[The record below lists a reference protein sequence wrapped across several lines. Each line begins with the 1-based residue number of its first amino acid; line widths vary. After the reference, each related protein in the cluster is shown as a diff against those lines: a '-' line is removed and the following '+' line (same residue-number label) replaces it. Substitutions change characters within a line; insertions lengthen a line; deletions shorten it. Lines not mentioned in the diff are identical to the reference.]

1 MKICFSVGPN
11 SKGVCNTLKKTA
23 DNLDF
28 YYYSSIQELVKES
41 NIRHLYFDRIV
52 FTPKILGDIESDF
65 RVLNDYIRMSS
76 DSTEIVYLL
85 NSNHSE
91 GLEAFNSIFNSP
103 LYTPVIVDN
112 LNSKSA
118 MELVTLDIVELK
130 AKYYDLDVSKVDA
143 VATSATKSKPDK
155 GKKQEK
161 TPKRKGGFIGNLF
174 GGSKNQP
181 KTEEVVIPES
191 EPVET
196 VSNAGELESEN
207 PSGFGTGPQSVI
219 ASNGGEMELN
229 EDSDLNKS
237 ENIFDSSASSDTFP
251 EPPDLGIAN
260 SSEDDDLSIGDF
272 GSSHSDT
279 GFLDGED
286 EDAELQQFLAEQ
298 ENEEQEQPKSTERY
312 FTNDSLDQSD
322 LDNII
327 NAGVRSFD
335 IRKPERAPLTGT
347 KHDLLPDYD
356 KSFPNI
362 DLIIGTD
369 AKKITESI
377 IDEAMKLVQEE
388 GIKVL
393 IVDVDT
399 KYNCILSYI
408 DTNKFYFEGAV
419 DGISKQRVYEEDN
432 IGVCSNGYGSGV
444 SPKDLLRLFSSR
456 ALKDYDMVFVCCP
469 VDSLDSFSLEV
480 IRRCHILVMSGNDR
494 SEMFATSI
502 GLTNRDVVD
511 INVERY
517 IMGNCE
523 VEFFDDAKQED
534 IDFVKRVCLFANGSW
549 LNKC

>member
-23 DNLDF
+23 DNIDF

-65 RVLNDYIRMSS
+65 RVLNDYIKMSS

-85 NSNHSE
+85 NSKHSD

-103 LYTPVIVDN
+103 LYTPVLVDN

-130 AKYYDLDVSKVDA
+130 AKYYDLDVSKVDV
-143 VATSATKSKPDK
+143 VATSATKGKTDK
-155 GKKQEK
+155 GKKQEGATK
-161 TPKRKGGFIGNLF
+161 KRGFIGGLF
-174 GGSKNQP
+174 GVGKNQP
-181 KTEEVVIPES
+181 KTEEASTPES
-191 EPVET
+191 ESVET
-196 VSNAGELESEN
+196 ASNMGELESEN
-207 PSGFGTGPQSVI
+207 PSGFVSGPQSVV
-219 ASNGGEMELN
+219 ASNGGEMKLN
-229 EDSDLNKS
+229 ENGDLNKS

-251 EPPDLGIAN
+251 EPPDLGIVN

-272 GSSHSDT
+272 GSNHSDT

-286 EDAELQQFLAEQ
+286 EDEELQRFLAEQ
-298 ENEEQEQPKSTERY
+298 QPQESVQPKSTEKY
-312 FTNDSLDQSD
+312 FTSESLDQSD

-327 NAGVRSFD
+327 NAGVKSFN

-362 DLIIGTD
+362 DLITGTN

-377 IDEAMKLVQEE
+377 IDEAMKLVKED

-393 IVDVDT
+393 IIDVDT

-444 SPKDLLRLFSSR
+444 LPKDLLRLFSSR
-456 ALKDYDMVFVCCP
+456 ALKEYDMVFVCCP

-480 IRRCHILVMSGNDR
+480 IRRCHVLVMSGNDR